1 MDINLKINGK
11 TLIGLLLLG
20 SGFAF
25 AEFVSVLDN
34 KSTYIIENKS
44 TPVYDETDNKETV
57 YPIGHV
63 MVAWL
68 GNGNPGYGQSN
79 INKTTKLY
87 IVNDREDYQRYSADW
102 YGSHSSGTY
111 VEGEWQY
118 RGYVGSLAGVN
129 SGLFVRVK

>member
-11 TLIGLLLLG
+11 TLLGMVLLG

-25 AEFVSVLDN
+25 AQFVSVLD
-34 KSTYIIENKS
+34 KSSYVIETQSN
-44 TPVYDETDNKETV
+44 PVYDETDNKETV

-68 GNGNPGYGQSN
+68 GNSNPGYQQSN
-79 INKTTKLY
+79 INTTTKLY
-87 IVNDREDYQRYSADW
+87 LVSDNEGYHRYASDW
-102 YGSHSSGTY
+102 YGGHNSGTY
-111 VEGEWQY
+111 VEGDWQY

-129 SGLFVRVK
+129 SGLFVRIK